1 MKMWNEMKNSTILSG
16 TIGLVYV
23 WFGSLK
29 FFPGTSP
36 AEELARNTIDQL
48 TFGFITNQTAVTL
61 LAILEVG
68 IGLLLLSGLFRKQ
81 VVILAL
87 AHMVFTFTPLLFFP
101 NDSFSQPPLV
111 PTLLG
116 QYIGKNIIIIG
127 ALITMIRKE
136 REKGYFV

>member
-1 MKMWNEMKNSTILSG
+1 MMIGNKTILSS
-16 TIGLVYV
+16 TIGLVYL

-36 AEELARNTIDQL
+36 AEELARNTIHQL
-48 TFGFITNQTAVTL
+48 TFGLVTDQAAVTL

-68 IGLLLLSGLFRKQ
+68 IGLLLLIGIFRKQ
-81 VVILAL
+81 VVVIAL

-101 NDSFSQPPLV
+101 NDSFAHAPLV

-127 ALITMIRKE
+127 ALVTMIRKE
-136 REKGYFV
+136 KNKGFFI